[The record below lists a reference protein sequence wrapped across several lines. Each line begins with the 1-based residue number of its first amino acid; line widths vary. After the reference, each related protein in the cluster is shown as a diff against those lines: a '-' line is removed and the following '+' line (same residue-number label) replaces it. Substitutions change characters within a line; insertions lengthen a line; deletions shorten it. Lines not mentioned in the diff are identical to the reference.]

1 MHGGATD
8 GSPSGAVKRELYETA
23 EAHLRAARYDDAW
36 AACETLL
43 PLTLAEGRS
52 WRARAVAARVLL
64 EWGKASEEYEHEER
78 LDRLGRAVTMFDAAL
93 VQLRTALAG
102 SEESVG
108 AASTD
113 VLTEASTDDLAELI
127 NDRGVAL
134 YELDDL
140 SGAAAAFDET
150 LALRPRHE
158 RALCNSGLVHWASGH
173 ERVALSKFDDAIAS
187 GKGSN
192 PHSLNNRG
200 ALKLET
206 LGGGVEAAAASLN
219 DFHAALLL
227 DPAYETARRNRD
239 SALTLLAEPVP
250 LSPVADL

>member
-1 MHGGATD
+1 MI
-8 GSPSGAVKRELYETA
+8 S
-23 EAHLRAARYDDAW
+23 
-36 AACETLL
+36 
-43 PLTLAEGRS
+43 
-52 WRARAVAARVLL
+52 AVA
-64 EWGKASEEYEHEER
+64 
-78 LDRLGRAVTMFDAAL
+78 
-93 VQLRTALAG
+93 
-102 SEESVG
+102 
-108 AASTD
+108 
-113 VLTEASTDDLAELI
+113 ELC

-134 YELDDL
+134 YESEDLD
-140 SGAAAAFDET
+140 GALLEFDQT

-158 RALCNSGLVHWASGH
+158 RALCNTGLVHWARGH
-173 ERVALSKFDDAIAS
+173 ERAALSTFDAAILAAK
-187 GKGSN
+187 GKN